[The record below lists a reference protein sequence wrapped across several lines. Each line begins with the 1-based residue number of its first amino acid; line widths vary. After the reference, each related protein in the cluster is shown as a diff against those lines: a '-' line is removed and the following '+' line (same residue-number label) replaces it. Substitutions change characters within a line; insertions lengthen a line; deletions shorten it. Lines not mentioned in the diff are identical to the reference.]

1 MERTTVSLRPRHL
14 EQIKDA
20 ADELDDDDP
29 GTSKAVRHLLDRAG
43 EVDEV
48 RGERDELRNR
58 VEELREQLAAANS
71 RIDAA
76 NDVVEYARGQQTL
89 VERRA
94 SAGVLTRLKW
104 WATGMETNGQ
114 VEG

>member
-1 MERTTVSLRPRHL
+1 M
-14 EQIKDA
+14 EQIEDA
-20 ADELDDDDP
+20 GDELDDDEP
-29 GTSKAVRHLLDRAG
+29 GTSKVVRHLLDEAA
-43 EVDEV
+43 EV
-48 RGERDELRNR
+48 DELRNR
-58 VEELREQLAAANS
+58 VDELRGQLAAANS

-76 NDVVEYARGQQTL
+76 NDVVEYARGQQSL

-104 WATGMETNGQ
+104 WATGMETTNGE